1 MTRSALA
8 PISKMVV
15 TLRGWGIFFHSD
27 VSNLCFSSDL
37 ALGDTLPPPH
47 SPPAAELRF
56 PPLLSQGKTKGLRQV
71 VPRNTLSPERHIFGV
86 KAIIIKDYS
95 LT

>member
-1 MTRSALA
+1 MSEVSLVAVEKDGRRRSGD
-8 PISKMVV
+8 P
-15 TLRGWGIFFHSD
+15 G
-27 VSNLCFSSDL
+27 LCYLLTVAGF
-37 ALGDTLPPPH
+37 LGTAYSARVLPWQH

-56 PPLLSQGKTKGLRQV
+56 PPLLSQGKTKGFRQV